1 MFWDL
6 FDRIINAVKPGN
18 QSHQPPEQSEQSQ
31 SWPES
36 KSRQD
41 EASQE
46 PTPDWQE
53 TAATHQDE
61 QQP

>member
-6 FDRIINAVKPGN
+6 FDRIINALKPGN
-18 QSHQPPEQSEQSQ
+18 QSQQQSDESQ
-31 SWPES
+31 SWPEDHAQ
-36 KSRQD
+36 QD
-41 EASQE
+41 GASQE
-46 PTPDWQE
+46 PSPDWQE